1 MEQTFNDSIPLIKSN
16 PDGSWPPSAKYR
28 APRYELPSGT
38 DLVSAEYNL
47 KLGERP
53 GPGRVAITA
62 LMSGPVGGA
71 KPIGALVIGGGDQ
84 WLITGHGGSEDR
96 KDIQED
102 GPKRVIA
109 KFSRSYFITLSWQKN
124 SAIIYTIYEN
134 QTKERMIHQISIN
147 SSLNLDIGGRII
159 NFQDVKNPKKLKDF
173 FHLPP
178 FGSTISGLITA
189 SDMDAE
195 EPDDGDDEGDDNVN
209 INEPVP
215 VNPLPIQPPIIIPP
229 PTTQP
234 PISSPPIFDSPID
247 PRFPLPNPF
256 PPPILPPTNI
266 PSSDQ
271 NSGFNFDAFPAF
283 VSAAIAFYPELGKS
297 LGQIAPYIQAIQTGK
312 KLADGNFNPTNP
324 NDFFA
329 VLQLIALFRNLK

>member
-1 MEQTFNDSIPLIKSN
+1 MEQAFNDSIPLIKSN
-16 PDGSWPPSAKYR
+16 PDGSWPPNAKYR

-71 KPIGALVIGGGDQ
+71 KPIGALVIGGEDQ
-84 WLITGHGGSEDR
+84 WLVTGHPE
-96 KDIQED
+96 IQEP
-102 GPKRVIA
+102 GNKRVIA

-147 SSLNLDIGGRII
+147 SSLNLDTGGRII
-159 NFQDVKNPKKLKDF
+159 IAQDVKNPKKLKDF

-178 FGSTISGLITA
+178 FGSAISGLITA
-189 SDMDAE
+189 SDMDIE
-195 EPDDGDDEGDDNVN
+195 GPDDGDDNVN

-215 VNPLPIQPPIIIPP
+215 VNPLPPIQPPPIMTPP
-229 PTTQP
+229 PITQP
-234 PISSPPIFDSPID
+234 PSPPIFHSPID

-256 PPPILPPTNI
+256 PPPTLPPTNT
-266 PSSDQ
+266 PLDQ